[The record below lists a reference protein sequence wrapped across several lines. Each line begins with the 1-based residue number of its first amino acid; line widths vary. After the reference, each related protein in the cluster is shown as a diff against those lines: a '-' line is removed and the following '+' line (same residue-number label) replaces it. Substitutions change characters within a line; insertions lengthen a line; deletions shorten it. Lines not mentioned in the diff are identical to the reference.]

1 MLPVTHLPNVAWA
14 ADLYER
20 RRRTLTTETHEP
32 VSCPS
37 ARTAGPVHRPATGL
51 LARDLPRWTRRRDS
65 AGRTRRFN
73 TFAAA
78 SICFSTTTLDARNQ
92 HLAADDRGR
101 RSRLA
106 LRAEIG
112 RTAGSLAAA
121 CGRHYA

>member
-1 MLPVTHLPNVAWA
+1 MNQFLV
-14 ADLYER
+14 R
-20 RRRTLTTETHEP
+20 RRAP
-32 VSCPS
+32 PAPS
-37 ARTAGPVHRPATGL
+37 TARQPDCWLGTFHDGQDDATRRAGPVGL
-51 LARDLPRWTRRRDS
+51 IH
-65 AGRTRRFN
+65 
-73 TFAAA
+73 FAAA
-78 SICFSTTTLDARNQ
+78 SICFSTTTLDTRNQ